1 MFQPFRA
8 GCLTRTLFLPL
19 FVKKFWNA
27 ASRRAEA
34 AFVNNVVLL
43 VTLLHLLERR
53 RMYLVYCYGKESTSN
68 TSGYWQKLTR

>member
-34 AFVNNVVLL
+34 AFVINVVLL
-43 VTLLHLLERR
+43 VTLLHLLERP
-53 RMYLVYCYGKESTSN
+53 RM
-68 TSGYWQKLTR
+68 